1 MCGVVCI
8 QARADAVVSAP
19 PLECDTFKG
28 EGAHGACG
36 LWWSAAPERGMQ
48 ELGLMSPVR
57 PDVTS

>member
-28 EGAHGACG
+28 EGGARSVWTVVECG
-36 LWWSAAPERGMQ
+36 A
-48 ELGLMSPVR
+48 
-57 PDVTS
+57 